1 MVNQFFFGGEVVS
14 MENVNLLWVVIKSCG
29 KRFFFCCFPRR
40 QVSDDVGV
48 AEALLSKSSKRV
60 PIYVENDKPVWSL
73 CERRVHKG
81 LISNPAKYKHR
92 HSRITT
98 AYREITEKNAVG
110 YPLQDHEA
118 ARSAKTLVFL
128 CARKSG
134 LSSKVAADHFELL

>member
-1 MVNQFFFGGEVVS
+1 MVS

-29 KRFFFCCFPRR
+29 KRFFFCFPRR
-40 QVSDDVGV
+40 QVSDDMGV

-60 PIYVENDKPVWSL
+60 PIYVENDEPVWSL